1 MNRSMTFGDITLD
14 LGALSLSNMLA
25 MALVV
30 LGIRYFKLVAALLI
44 AGLPKR
50 YAKRVLEVLKHL
62 NDSSTTDEG
71 GDNQSGTPQRRK
83 SLKRT

>member
-1 MNRSMTFGDITLD
+1 MTFGDITLD

-30 LGIRYFKLVAALLI
+30 LGIRYFKLLTALLL
-44 AGLPKR
+44 AGLPKS
-50 YAKRVLEVLKHL
+50 YAKRVLKILKQL
-62 NDSSTTDEG
+62 NDPSTTDEG
-71 GDNQSGTPQRRK
+71 GDSQSGTPRRRK